1 MTASA
6 QRQPTPLAST
16 SSARFMIPDA
26 MRLARLAGVLA
37 FAVPGA
43 VNAAVVRPEV
53 VRTLPHDP
61 QAFTQGLVYR
71 DGRFLESTGLRGRSS
86 LRRVVPETGAVEH
99 RVDLSSDRFG
109 EGLALV
115 GSELIQL
122 TWQNRVAL
130 RYDLDFARIGTFDYE
145 GEGWGL
151 CYDGTRLVM
160 SDGSSKLYFRD
171 PKSFAVTG
179 SVEVTRDGAPV
190 RDLNELECVG
200 SLVYANVWQTD
211 SIVRIEPQSGRVLTS
226 IDASGLLSASEA
238 ARADVLNG
246 IAFDA
251 STGHFFITGKL
262 WPKLFEVRFAF
273 DPGSAD
279 ASAPESK
286 GLAAARPSAAPS
298 ADIDETVAASRNT
311 KLPENTPPS
320 SNCGCRTEGAGALG
334 LSTWSACA
342 LGVMFY
348 ARRRRSVLAKTT

>member
-1 MTASA
+1 MRSF
-6 QRQPTPLAST
+6 PLAFCVALSF
-16 SSARFMIPDA
+16 SS
-26 MRLARLAGVLA
+26 
-37 FAVPGA
+37 A

-61 QAFTQGLVYR
+61 RAFTQGLVYH

-151 CYDGTRLVM
+151 CYDGERLVM

-171 PKSFAVTG
+171 PKSFAITG
-179 SVEVTRDGAPV
+179 SVEVTRGGAPV

-211 SIVRIEPQSGRVLTS
+211 TIVRIEPQSGRVLTS

-238 ARADVLNG
+238 TRADVLNG

-251 STGHFFITGKL
+251 ATGHFFITGKL

-273 DPGSAD
+273 DPARAE
-279 ASAPESK
+279 ASNVEPK
-286 GLAAARPSAAPS
+286 NLAVARPSASVDVA
-298 ADIDETVAASRNT
+298 ATEEGAAASRDT
-311 KLPENTPPS
+311 KFPETTPPS
-320 SNCGCRTEGAGALG
+320 SNCGCRTEGVGASHLT
-334 LSTWSACA
+334 SWSACV
-342 LGVMFY
+342 LGVVFF
-348 ARRRRSVLAKTT
+348 ACRRRCSLGKTSLSSEPRAREPQRMASSSAQRA